1 MKSQPSP
8 RNLLGEIAKTAS
20 RLPADAPRKRWLAAY
35 GEQIP
40 SEINP
45 EAYGSV
51 LEMLEGAM
59 RRFADK
65 PAFHYFGQTLTYADT
80 DRLSRNFAAYLQ
92 VKLSVKKADRI
103 AVMLPNIPAFP
114 LAMLGIIRA
123 GAVQVNV
130 NPLYTPRELEH
141 QLNDAGVEIII
152 AFCGVSATLAEIVDR
167 TPVRTVISVGLGDG
181 TSAHIPSPPV
191 DTRLRNVIDFS
202 VALDQG
208 ADLAIRP
215 VVLHGED
222 LLFLQYTGGTT
233 GLSKGAALS
242 HRNLVANTEQFK
254 AFIPDALRPGQEIVV
269 TALPLYHIFALMVN
283 FISCFS
289 IGAEN
294 WLVPNPREIDGFVE
308 ILRKARCTIFTGVN
322 TLYGGLLMHPKIA
335 EVDFTRLRVAIGG
348 GAAVLPTTSSKWK
361 ALTGKDILE
370 GYGLSE
376 TSPILTLNPMTTA
389 GFTATVG
396 LPLPSTDIKLLDAN
410 DMETALG
417 EVGEI
422 CAKGP
427 QVMKGYWQ
435 KPEAD
440 AVAFTADGYF
450 RTGDIGVFNEQGF
463 LKIVDR
469 KKDMIIVSGF
479 NVYPNEVEAVAAA
492 CTGVAECA
500 CVGRPDEKTGE
511 AVRLFI
517 AQARGAFLTETEVI
531 AHCRRELA
539 AYKVPREVRFLEAL
553 PKSNVGKILRKDLR
567 AIP

>member
-1 MKSQPSP
+1 MSSKC
-8 RNLLGEIAKTAS
+8 
-20 RLPADAPRKRWLAAY
+20 WLAAY

-40 SEINP
+40 PGINP
-45 EAYGSV
+45 DAHGSV

-65 PAFHYFGQTLTYADT
+65 PAFHCFGQTLTYADT
-80 DRLSRNFAAYLQ
+80 DRLSRDFAAFLQ
-92 VKLSVKKADRI
+92 VKLCVKKADRI

-114 LAMLGIIRA
+114 LAMLGIIRV
-123 GAVQVNV
+123 GAVQVNI

-141 QLNDAGVEIII
+141 QLNDAGVEIIVV
-152 AFCGVSATLAEIVDR
+152 FSGVSGTLAEIIER
-167 TPVRTVISVGLGDG
+167 TKVKTVIGVGTSDG
-181 TSAHIPSPPV
+181 TNASIPSPPC
-191 DTRLRNVIDFS
+191 DARLQNVIAFS
-202 VALDQG
+202 EALARG
-208 ADLAIRP
+208 ADLSLTP
-215 VVLHGED
+215 VTVCGED

-254 AFIPDALRPGQEIVV
+254 AFIPNTLRPGEEIVV

-289 IGAEN
+289 IGAQN
-294 WLVPNPREIDGFVE
+294 WLVPNPRDMDGFVD
-308 ILRKARCTIFTGVN
+308 ILRKAHCTIFTGVN
-322 TLYGGLLMHPKIA
+322 TLYGGLLMHPKIT
-335 EVDFTRLRVAIGG
+335 EVDFTALRVAIGG

-361 ALTGKDILE
+361 ALTGNDILE

-376 TSPILTLNPMTTA
+376 TSPILTLNPMTA
-389 GFTATVG
+389 VGFTATVG
-396 LPLPSTDIKLLDAN
+396 LPLPSTDIKLLDA
-410 DMETALG
+410 DDREAALG
-417 EVGEI
+417 EPGEV

-427 QVMKGYWQ
+427 QVMNGYWQ
-435 KPEAD
+435 KPEAN
-440 AVAFTADGYF
+440 AAAFTPDGYF
-450 RTGDIGVFNEQGF
+450 RTGDIGIFNEQGF

-511 AVRLFI
+511 AVRLFVT
-517 AQARGAFLTETEVI
+517 QARGATLTEIEVI

-539 AYKVPREVRFLEAL
+539 PYKVPREVRFLEAL

>member
-1 MKSQPSP
+1 MS
-8 RNLLGEIAKTAS
+8 N
-20 RLPADAPRKRWLAAY
+20 KRWLAAY

-40 SEINP
+40 PEINP

-65 PAFHYFGQTLTYADT
+65 PAFHCFGQTLTYADT

-215 VVLHGED
+215 LVLHGED

-242 HRNLVANTEQFK
+242 HRNLVANT
-254 AFIPDALRPGQEIVV
+254 
-269 TALPLYHIFALMVN
+269 
-283 FISCFS
+283 
-289 IGAEN
+289 
-294 WLVPNPREIDGFVE
+294 
-308 ILRKARCTIFTGVN
+308 
-322 TLYGGLLMHPKIA
+322 
-335 EVDFTRLRVAIGG
+335 
-348 GAAVLPTTSSKWK
+348 
-361 ALTGKDILE
+361 
-370 GYGLSE
+370 
-376 TSPILTLNPMTTA
+376 
-389 GFTATVG
+389 
-396 LPLPSTDIKLLDAN
+396 
-410 DMETALG
+410 
-417 EVGEI
+417 
-422 CAKGP
+422 
-427 QVMKGYWQ
+427 
-435 KPEAD
+435 
-440 AVAFTADGYF
+440 
-450 RTGDIGVFNEQGF
+450 
-463 LKIVDR
+463 
-469 KKDMIIVSGF
+469 
-479 NVYPNEVEAVAAA
+479 
-492 CTGVAECA
+492 
-500 CVGRPDEKTGE
+500 
-511 AVRLFI
+511 
-517 AQARGAFLTETEVI
+517 
-531 AHCRRELA
+531 
-539 AYKVPREVRFLEAL
+539 
-553 PKSNVGKILRKDLR
+553 
-567 AIP
+567 